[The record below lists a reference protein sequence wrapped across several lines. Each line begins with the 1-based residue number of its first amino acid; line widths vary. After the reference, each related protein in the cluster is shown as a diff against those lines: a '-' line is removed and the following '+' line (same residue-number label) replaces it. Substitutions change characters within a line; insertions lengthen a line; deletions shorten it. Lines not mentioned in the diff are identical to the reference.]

1 MAFYLCIGMLDH
13 QILCREQIAMKKFA
27 IPIRLFV
34 IFGGIVGISYL
45 HYFTPLSQ
53 PVLHNIF
60 QRLYYLPIILAAFW
74 FGFKGG
80 IGTAIL
86 VSILYAPHIFFQWG
100 GYPEMGADMYLEI
113 LIYNLVGG
121 VTGFLSQQEKHRR
134 KQLEQ
139 TAAGLEESYRTLQQQ
154 SEIIIRIEEQLRRAE
169 RLSVLGEL
177 AAVLAHEIR
186 NPLGSIRGT
195 AEIIKDDYR
204 PGDKKYEFLE
214 ILLKE
219 SDRLNRVVE
228 DFLRLSRPQPLN
240 MAPCNLG
247 EELRSVVMLVMG
259 EAKDRGLR
267 LELRA
272 NEPLCI
278 RGDKDK
284 LHQAFLNIILNG
296 IQSTPAGGSLT
307 IEVAKQLNS
316 ATNRS
321 DVQIVFRDTGIGIPE
336 NILKK
341 IFEPFFTTKQDGTGL
356 GLAIAKKIIEA
367 HDGRIEVTANTS
379 KGTAFA
385 IYLPVGLPATAN
397 TVQNKII
404 TEEKE

>member
-1 MAFYLCIGMLDH
+1 MMQFNTP
-13 QILCREQIAMKKFA
+13 F
-27 IPIRLFV
+27 RLFV
-34 IFGGIVGISYL
+34 ILGGIVGISLL
-45 HYFTPLSQ
+45 HYFTPLSE
-53 PVLHNIF
+53 PALHDIF

-74 FGFKGG
+74 FGLKGG
-80 IGTAIL
+80 IGTALI
-86 VSILYAPHIFFQWG
+86 VSLLYWPHVLFQWG
-100 GYPEMGADMYLEI
+100 GHLTVHMDRYLEI

-121 VTGFLSQQEKHRR
+121 VTGFLSEQEKHRR
-134 KQLEQ
+134 KQLEK

-154 SEIIIRIEEQLRRAE
+154 SDLIIRIEEQLRRAE

-195 AEIIKDDYR
+195 AEILKDDYL

-228 DFLRLSRPQPLN
+228 DFLRLSRPQPLTI
-240 MAPCNLG
+240 APCNIG
-247 EELRSVVMLVMG
+247 EELRSVVMLVMA

-267 LELRA
+267 LELHA
-272 NEPLCI
+272 NESLEI

-296 IQSTPAGGSLT
+296 LQSTSTGGSLT
-307 IEVAKQLNS
+307 IFAQWKELIAGD
-316 ATNRS
+316 RPE
-321 DVQIVFRDTGIGIPE
+321 VQIIFQDTGAGIPE
-336 NILKK
+336 NLGKK

-367 HDGRIEVTANTS
+367 HDGRIEVTTKPP
-379 KGTAFA
+379 KGTAFMVF
-385 IYLPVGLPATAN
+385 LPSGLSAVATS
-397 TVQNKII
+397 VQNKPII
-404 TEEKE
+404 GEQT